1 VFKYFSVEAERE
13 LSGVTPEV
21 GARDIT
27 DILDKGLNGEMNERP
42 LWTNDTI
49 GGTSADDRC

>member
-1 VFKYFSVEAERE
+1 MFKYFSVEAERE

-49 GGTSADDRC
+49 GGTSVDDRC